1 MGGLGEVSPSA
12 VLKVNPCALDWR
24 PRPGFRAR
32 TVSRGANGVLEW
44 TSKSV
49 SSGSEARGTELW
61 KGKDDE
67 VCRNRRWS
75 GASHGCNC
83 G

>member
-1 MGGLGEVSPSA
+1 MRKKFPGEVSPPA

-24 PRPGFRAR
+24 PRPGLRAR

-49 SSGSEARGTELW
+49 SSGSEAPGTEL
-61 KGKDDE
+61 KKEEG
-67 VCRNRRWS
+67 
-75 GASHGCNC
+75 
-83 G
+83 